1 MNAEIKQLGH
11 VRWISKHVF
20 DRMWERGINEEEI
33 KDTIKNGERA
43 VDNQYGGYIY
53 SSNGIKVCV
62 TKSGGLKTVINKSTQ
77 NFKTSLGAILLE
89 AKNAKKTN

>member
-20 DRMWERGINEEEI
+20 DRMWERGINAEEI

-43 VDNQYGGYIY
+43 VDNQYGGYI
-53 SSNGIKVCV
+53 
-62 TKSGGLKTVINKSTQ
+62 
-77 NFKTSLGAILLE
+77 
-89 AKNAKKTN
+89 